1 MHDEENDMS
10 RFADRAI
17 LVTGGTSG
25 IGRATAKRLLAEG
38 ARVLVTGH
46 SADHIAAT
54 QAALPDARVIAND
67 ASDSDAVAAL
77 ADAVRDFAP
86 DGLDGAFLN
95 AGFGAFAKLG
105 EIDADEIDRHFDLN
119 LRGPLLQAKALAPLL
134 KDGGALLLI
143 GSATVGG
150 GRADALVYSAS
161 KAAVRQA
168 ARSLASEL
176 APRGIRVNVVAPGA
190 TATDFH
196 SRGGM
201 SDEAIAAYRKKVAG
215 MVPLGRIGEPED
227 AAAVACF
234 LLSDD
239 AGYVT
244 GSEYRVDGGLT
255 MA

>member
-1 MHDEENDMS
+1 MP
-10 RFADRAI
+10 RFANRAF

-25 IGRATAKRLLAEG
+25 IGLATAKRLIAEG
-38 ARVLVTGH
+38 GRVILTGH

-54 QAALPDARVIAND
+54 REELPTAEVIDND
-67 ASDSDAVAAL
+67 ASDPAAAEVL
-77 ADAVRDFAP
+77 AEAAARFAP

-95 AGFGAFAKLG
+95 AGFGRFAKLDA
-105 EIDADEIDRHFDLN
+105 IDAEEVDSHFALN
-119 LRGPLLQAKALAPLL
+119 LRGPLLQAKALAPRI

-176 APRGIRVNVVAPGA
+176 APRRIRVNVIAPGA
-190 TATDFH
+190 TETDFH
-196 SRGGM
+196 ARGGM
-201 SDEAIAAYRKKVAG
+201 SDEAIESYRARVAQ
-215 MVPLGRIGEPED
+215 MVPLGRLGRPED

-239 AGYVT
+239 AAYVT
-244 GSEYRVDGGLT
+244 GSEYRVDGGLS